1 MLVHLYKFWNKQQK
15 FKLDVCMNVGDDS
28 LDEMAVNKKKTGKVF
43 QLWKER
49 IIEIYYTR
57 IIIENR
63 CIFYEIF
70 VLFLHLERF

>member
-28 LDEMAVNKKKTGKVF
+28 LDQMAVNKKKTGKVF
-43 QLWKER
+43 HLWKER

-70 VLFLHLERF
+70 VLFLHLEKF

>member
-28 LDEMAVNKKKTGKVF
+28 LDQMAVNKKKTGKVF

-63 CIFYEIF
+63 CIFHEIF
-70 VLFLHLERF
+70 VLFLHLEKF

>member
-28 LDEMAVNKKKTGKVF
+28 LDQMAVNKKKTGKVF

-70 VLFLHLERF
+70 VLFLHLEKF